1 MTSWIDMH
9 GIGNVFGG
17 KRLWVGMPCLRR
29 RGDFAAGAY
38 LIGRVLGILCEEIG
52 SAVPAKNLV

>member
-1 MTSWIDMH
+1 MH